1 MVLHKGLNDKL
12 SVTLPGVVVMN
23 FKRCLVNSS
32 KEHQTLC
39 NLGLKDRDWTEILE
53 TGNALVVSG
62 GEIPQEPPY

>member
-12 SVTLPGVVVMN
+12 SVTLPGVVMN

-32 KEHQTLC
+32 KEHQTPR

-53 TGNALVVSG
+53 TGNALIVSG

>member
-12 SVTLPGVVVMN
+12 SVTLLGVVVMN

-32 KEHQTLC
+32 MEHQTPR
-39 NLGLKDRDWTEILE
+39 NLRLKDRDWTEISE
-53 TGNALVVSG
+53 TSNALIVSG